1 MKRVGWGR
9 IEPHED
15 FEVSETHIPGRESL
29 KRKAEVDDLFPHDA
43 TLKQVI
49 SPTGGLEFFANKP
62 KTGMSRGIA
71 ADAPGQSSLVA
82 AQVAHVEDNQGKS
95 LGPAARGKGKG
106 GIGLFDQSSH
116 RNQAD
121 CHPHQHAPIQHAP
134 KTHMKV
140 PPPTGTRDDQ
150 ASPTGFPDLPPQD
163 CLRWLP
169 TERFHVTVCRKE
181 SAPVQVMVCPGATIG
196 QLSQAESHV
205 AGLSQPLVIK
215 TLTGIPLPLNSY
227 LTPAAWYAIDNGAS
241 HSIPKCSQVHAQQ
254 HTCLPMRGQSRFQGL
269 LQQGPLVAVDE
280 MIFYVQLIRNQG
292 HTISDPI
299 VLDSPADAEQAVAIW
314 VLQCLQAFDMD
325 PTSQVFM
332 VPLLYLSHWSP
343 LALHASTDSKTLL
356 ISQDLEKHIM
366 PLVTEAIGTRELD
379 FGSFLM
385 PSEFA
390 ADCGFQT
397 VSWFFAH
404 ANGADHPKAIMP
416 AQADQWRV
424 PFALHISSHQ
434 QAMTTDIRLGGTMQ
448 PDQLLLQSVLKQHG
462 VHQDRLATCASSLIQ
477 QLGSEAISKAL
488 GSSQPWKDLKT
499 LATQA
504 SPPIR
509 IVLASEI
516 DAAVKARLATGK
528 PMGTKANK
536 KQATKGPQPQ
546 VIPTADQIKLP
557 DAIFAQ
563 PDGQK
568 LPSIPLH
575 RVEAHSQGV
584 ALCNISEVIHFLSL
598 TAPISSEGVA
608 LLILDHADPR
618 LPAQVEHIRVPAMS
632 ATSGEPMLVS
642 AALLQLGAKKVIRHV
657 PTESFALEEIQTR
670 VLKVLVYQ
678 DEWNGSWATFLQ
690 HPVRA
695 IFEHGLMRHPDLPQ
709 TEHIIDVW
717 DRQTLDSKMARAQAS
732 QAEVFAF
739 LIRVTDRF
747 ADHIIPGAAVDG
759 IYLEPRTLDGRKPDP
774 SFRVIWMPKQTLAQ
788 VRLARSQTEAKT
800 TIVRMGNRFGLRVD
814 SRQAEQVH
822 MQHRSDL
829 VFLDGSELRPYK
841 VGPFPYGSTKAS
853 ISKGFKHL
861 GWNARPVQ
869 PISQTQVQEGI
880 FWQVTAAQEPTHWI
894 YQMKHGDTL
903 IAKFEDQKE
912 STLPTVKN
920 IIASKQT
927 ISKLANSQ
935 QEMQTDPWLKG
946 DPWQAHSTGRK
957 TTQLPPAPTVT
968 PSQLAALEQRLEQKI
983 AASNSEAKEEPMQ
996 VDQTSRIVALE
1007 QQVSS
1012 LAHSFSAFQGQQAKI
1027 NQQIASQLQGFEGRI
1042 DSKLEDQMQ
1051 RIESL
1056 LSKKMRHE

>member
-1 MKRVGWGR
+1 M
-9 IEPHED
+9 
-15 FEVSETHIPGRESL
+15 
-29 KRKAEVDDLFPHDA
+29 
-43 TLKQVI
+43 
-49 SPTGGLEFFANKP
+49 
-62 KTGMSRGIA
+62 
-71 ADAPGQSSLVA
+71 
-82 AQVAHVEDNQGKS
+82 
-95 LGPAARGKGKG
+95 
-106 GIGLFDQSSH
+106 
-116 RNQAD
+116 
-121 CHPHQHAPIQHAP
+121 
-134 KTHMKV
+134 
-140 PPPTGTRDDQ
+140 
-150 ASPTGFPDLPPQD
+150 
-163 CLRWLP
+163 
-169 TERFHVTVCRKE
+169 
-181 SAPVQVMVCPGATIG
+181 
-196 QLSQAESHV
+196 
-205 AGLSQPLVIK
+205 
-215 TLTGIPLPLNSY
+215 
-227 LTPAAWYAIDNGAS
+227 
-241 HSIPKCSQVHAQQ
+241 
-254 HTCLPMRGQSRFQGL
+254 
-269 LQQGPLVAVDE
+269 
-280 MIFYVQLIRNQG
+280 
-292 HTISDPI
+292 
-299 VLDSPADAEQAVAIW
+299 
-314 VLQCLQAFDMD
+314 
-325 PTSQVFM
+325 
-332 VPLLYLSHWSP
+332 
-343 LALHASTDSKTLL
+343 
-356 ISQDLEKHIM
+356 
-366 PLVTEAIGTRELD
+366 
-379 FGSFLM
+379 
-385 PSEFA
+385 
-390 ADCGFQT
+390 
-397 VSWFFAH
+397 
-404 ANGADHPKAIMP
+404 
-416 AQADQWRV
+416 
-424 PFALHISSHQ
+424 
-434 QAMTTDIRLGGTMQ
+434 
-448 PDQLLLQSVLKQHG
+448 
-462 VHQDRLATCASSLIQ
+462 
-477 QLGSEAISKAL
+477 
-488 GSSQPWKDLKT
+488 
-499 LATQA
+499 
-504 SPPIR
+504 
-509 IVLASEI
+509 
-516 DAAVKARLATGK
+516 
-528 PMGTKANK
+528 
-536 KQATKGPQPQ
+536 
-546 VIPTADQIKLP
+546 
-557 DAIFAQ
+557 
-563 PDGQK
+563 
-568 LPSIPLH
+568 PSIPLH

-584 ALCNISEVIHFLSL
+584 ALCNINEVIHFLSL

-822 MQHRSDL
+822 MQHRPDL
-829 VFLDGSELRPYK
+829 MFLDGSELRPYK

-894 YQMKHGDTL
+894 YQMKHGDIL

-1012 LAHSFSAFQGQQAKI
+1012 LTHSFSAFQGQQAKI